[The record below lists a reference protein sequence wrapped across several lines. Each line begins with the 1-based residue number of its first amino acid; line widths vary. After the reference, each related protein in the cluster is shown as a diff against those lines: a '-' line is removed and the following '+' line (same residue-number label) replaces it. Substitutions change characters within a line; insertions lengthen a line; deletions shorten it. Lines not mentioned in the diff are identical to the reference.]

1 MPSVN
6 NISAT
11 PNQTPTLIPN
21 FDTPVVAGRTLG
33 LDDEVE
39 VLILGDGV
47 RAAGTFTVGTAGSQ
61 DDILRVTIR
70 GVLVEAVVP
79 ATPTTTTVAAALAA
93 AINKNA
99 YLAGVVSA
107 TSAAAIVTV
116 TAAVPGT
123 SGNKLLLALGTSTG
137 TVAASVSAQMANGA
151 GSLITPLEHITVQ
164 VGINTVALKPN
175 RPVLASQAVFDAI
188 VASGKSFR

>member
-6 NISAT
+6 GISAT

-21 FDTPVVAGRTLG
+21 FDAPTVAGKTLG
-33 LDDEVE
+33 LSDEID
-39 VLILGDGV
+39 VLVLGNGV

-61 DDILRVTIR
+61 NDILRVTIR
-70 GVLVEAVVP
+70 GVPVEAVVP
-79 ATPTTTTVAAALAA
+79 ATPSTTNVAAALAA
-93 AINKNA
+93 AINAKA
-99 YLAGVVSA
+99 DLAGVVSA

-123 SGNKLLLALGTSTG
+123 SGNKLTLALGTSTG
-137 TVAASVSAQMANGA
+137 TTAASVSQQMTG
-151 GSLITPLEHITVQ
+151 GTGLLITPLEHITVQ

-175 RPVLASQAVFDAI
+175 RPVVASQAVFDAI
-188 VASGKSFR
+188 VASGKAFR